1 MDHTE
6 VTLLEVRKLSK
17 SFGGMLVIDDV
28 SFSVPKGKICSVI
41 GPNGAGKSTLFDIV
55 AGVLSADSGSVLLDG
70 QDLAG
75 LRPDQRAKLG
85 MARTFQELR
94 LFNSLTAFENLAAGP
109 LCARNSGLASI
120 LLGLAAERQTRRQS
134 HSVAD
139 EMLTRLRL
147 QDRRNVPVGLL
158 SHGQKRLLEI
168 GRALT
173 LRPRLLVLDEPTAG
187 LNAENKQLFIDT
199 LLPSL
204 RESVEA
210 IVLIEHDM
218 NVVMSVS
225 DTVVVLANGRK
236 IAQGSPA
243 DVQTDPNVA
252 REYLGV

>member
-6 VTLLEVRKLSK
+6 VTLLEIKNLSK

-28 SFSVPKGKICSVI
+28 SFCVPKGKICSVI

-55 AGVLSADSGSVLLDG
+55 AGVLSADSGRVLFDG

-75 LRPDQRAKLG
+75 LRPDQRARLG

-109 LCARNSGLASI
+109 LCALDSGLAAI
-120 LLGLAAERQTRRQS
+120 LLGLPAERQARRQA
-134 HSVAD
+134 HLVAD
-139 EMLTRLRL
+139 EMLERLRL
-147 QDRRNVPVGLL
+147 QDRRNLPVGLL
-158 SHGQKRLLEI
+158 SHGQKRLIEI
-168 GRALT
+168 GRALA
-173 LRPRLLVLDEPTAG
+173 LRPRILVLDEPTAG

-199 LLPSL
+199 VLPSL

-225 DTVVVLANGRK
+225 DTVIVLANGRK
-236 IAQGSPA
+236 IAEGLPA

-252 REYLGV
+252 REYLGA